1 MGGFHAGHVLRHHGS
16 QAGQEMKALS
26 FMDRHGFDS
35 DDVNQPFERR
45 FGTEERPSE
54 TEVPVE
60 MERGRDTKAV
70 SARGMNG

>member
-1 MGGFHAGHVLRHHGS
+1 
-16 QAGQEMKALS
+16 MKALS